1 MAVRCKLG
9 GVLAAIRSQRAPPF
23 QPKFLSKPTLFIQNQ
38 VHFCTRMEFWRG
50 TSENRQLLEWVH
62 KLLDAKKQTQEITAE
77 SPHWRLGSLS
87 LPLKLAAKG
96 RQIAVSPLN

>member
-50 TSENRQLLEWVH
+50 TGNDTEERGQRTGLATNPRSEKLRNRMDLAAQVPPG
-62 KLLDAKKQTQEITAE
+62 DGSTGPGTAE
-77 SPHWRLGSLS
+77 WESR
-87 LPLKLAAKG
+87 G
-96 RQIAVSPLN
+96 R

>member
-9 GVLAAIRSQRAPPF
+9 GVLAAIRSQRAPPY

-50 TSENRQLLEWVH
+50 TG
-62 KLLDAKKQTQEITAE
+62 TEIGF
-77 SPHWRLGSLS
+77 SS
-87 LPLKLAAKG
+87 
-96 RQIAVSPLN
+96 V